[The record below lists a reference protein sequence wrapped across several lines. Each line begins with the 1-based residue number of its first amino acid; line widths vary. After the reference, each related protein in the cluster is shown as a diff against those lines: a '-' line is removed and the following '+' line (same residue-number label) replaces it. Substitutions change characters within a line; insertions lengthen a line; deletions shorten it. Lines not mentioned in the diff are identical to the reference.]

1 MRARIKIIL
10 CLLLA
15 LFAIISLGAVL
26 AGLGLLPEEDVSASA
41 EQGYLLREWNGY
53 VGVFCPPD
61 AESPVMITDIPVR
74 ALPISDRLSLAG
86 GIGAEDYGS
95 VIRLLEDFGS

>member
-1 MRARIKIIL
+1 MRVRIKIIL
-10 CLLLA
+10 CVLLA
-15 LFAIISLGAVL
+15 LFAIASLGAVL

-41 EQGYLLREWNGY
+41 EQGYLLREWDGC

-61 AESPVMITDIPVR
+61 AQSPVMVTDIQVR
-74 ALPISDRLSLAG
+74 GLPISDRISLAS
-86 GIGAEDYGS
+86 GIAAEDYGG